1 MSMSTNLATSP
12 TLFSPA
18 RCPWWRR
25 VTAPWPSPQVSVMR
39 SSLVTM
45 SQSNTCHPG
54 LLCDLLVRQASLPVV
69 APFLT
74 ALPCLGAALL
84 VITAHWPE
92 NFGNS
97 SDSLLKMYKEGVS
110 IIMGDSRILRIGLVQ
125 ASVESSMFIFVYLWT
140 PTLSVV
146 MHTGFSKL
154 SKHSDIRVN
163 LLSPWASSS
172 RPSWSRSC
180 WARSSSSAGCPRGS
194 PRAGCSPPRCWFTCS
209 ATWRR
214 PSPRTRP
221 ESVPSSVRSPSSAS
235 SY

>member
-1 MSMSTNLATSP
+1 MLTSTSRAGSRAVCWPAPWRWSP
-12 TLFSPA
+12 PA
-18 RCPWWRR
+18 
-25 VTAPWPSPQVSVMR
+25 TAPWPSPQVSVMR
-39 SSLVTM
+39 SLLVTM

-146 MHTGFSKL
+146 MHTGFSYL

-172 RPSWSRSC
+172 RPS
-180 WARSSSSAGCPRGS
+180 
-194 PRAGCSPPRCWFTCS
+194 
-209 ATWRR
+209 
-214 PSPRTRP
+214 
-221 ESVPSSVRSPSSAS
+221 
-235 SY
+235 